1 MRRSA
6 RLLTALGV
14 LAAVLAG
21 GWALDA
27 GHPGRARAIA
37 PPPVVV
43 TPESEQA
50 AALAG
55 LEHVAAV
62 EPALRAEH
70 EAAVAAEAERLA
82 EEERQRARAQARPSA
97 PQAFSAVRPGCEGD
111 WPIPAWIV
119 ARESGCDYGA
129 VNRTGCSGYSCV
141 GAYQF
146 DLRHWIAREAGGW
159 GGCAHLGDWRVPEH
173 QDACAA
179 QMSQGGT
186 NLRPWGY

>member
-1 MRRSA
+1 MRSSV

-21 GWALDA
+21 GWVLDA

-62 EPALRAEH
+62 EAALRAEH
-70 EAAVAAEAERLA
+70 EAALAAEAERLA
-82 EEERQRARAQARPSA
+82 EEERQRARAQARPA

-119 ARESGCDYGA
+119 ARESGCNYGA

-159 GGCAHLGDWRVPEH
+159 GGCAHLGDWTVPEN
-173 QDACAA
+173 QDACAV
-179 QMSQGGT
+179 QMSRGGT
-186 NLRPWGY
+186 NLAPWGY